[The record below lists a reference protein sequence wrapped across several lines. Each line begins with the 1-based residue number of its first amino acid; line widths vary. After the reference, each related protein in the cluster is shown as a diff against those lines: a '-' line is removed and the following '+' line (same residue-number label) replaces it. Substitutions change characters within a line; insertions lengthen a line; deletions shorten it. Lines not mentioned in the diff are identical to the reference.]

1 MLKSPLRG
9 LRLPSTLLL
18 LLLLTMVVVVV
29 AGWITGPS
37 SGHLG
42 AVCEV

>member
-9 LRLPSTLLL
+9 LRLPSTLL